1 MKKLLFLF
9 ASLFIISTNLSA
21 AISDDLEAIT
31 AKNIAIGIVDQLKAQ
46 GEFANAD
53 EATLDMAKELVTS
66 IVNNPNLLDDFKN
79 GDLVLDEQFV
89 ADYFI
94 KDTIQSI
101 GTTVSSVGSSIVNT
115 LSGIGG
121 RVFSTIKDLAGG
133 IASIANKAL
142 SAITDND
149 AVMFLLETGIGIFNK
164 LIPIGATVLGS
175 ALLFIPGA
183 EVLIP
188 VVAAVTP
195 ILMAVVTPTNVTT
208 ALKVAAATAKL
219 ADAFLNRDKAS
230 LAAGSSMVLALEA
243 KSQKVSK
250 KEAGKALKMGLAG
263 GKAIQEFLHKNLKK
277 LSKTER
283 RQLTLAADKA
293 NKLTTLL
300 DTKKLK

>member
-1 MKKLLFLF
+1 M
-9 ASLFIISTNLSA
+9 
-21 AISDDLEAIT
+21 EAIT